1 MSKWALR
8 ITLECS
14 RADAE
19 CAEGCQGSPV
29 VSKWA
34 ARLSERGVLY
44 ALCFKRGDHS
54 LCKRANCATW
64 DPHILKNMLLGLKAM
79 VPSQNG
85 ICCLNLYYR
94 RRRSDSQR
102 EIKSTNSFL
111 EELVTVNATRSI
123 IVADSVFQVGWEG
136 MTGPFLLQN
145 RSILSQETDQLSMCT
160 WCDWVGRYSFT

>member
-44 ALCFKRGDHS
+44 ALCFKRGDHT

-79 VPSQNG
+79 VHLRMAYVVSTCTTAGVVATHNARLSQ
-85 ICCLNLYYR
+85 LT
-94 RRRSDSQR
+94 RSWR
-102 EIKSTNSFL
+102 
-111 EELVTVNATRSI
+111 ELVTVNATRSI

-145 RSILSQETDQLSMCT
+145 RSILGQETDQLSMCT